1 MARVPHEA
9 LEAILARRKLN
20 PEEWRAMVD
29 EKLRRRD
36 FELAGYEPLPDVTL
50 MQALQQRRDDAAR
63 KSAERLRR
71 VAAEMAARQPQ
82 QEDEA

>member
-1 MARVPHEA
+1 MEPLA
-9 LEAILARRKLN
+9 AILARRKLN

-36 FELAGYEPLPDVTL
+36 FKLAGYEPLDGISLV
-50 MQALQQRRDDAAR
+50 QALQQQREDAAR

-71 VAAEMAARQPQ
+71 VAAEMAARQTQTEEKPNA
-82 QEDEA
+82 EDR